1 MGNLSIFAERLQA
14 LLTVVEINALT
25 LSKRIGCGHS
35 AISRYM
41 AGANPSLENLIK
53 IADYFNCSTD
63 FLLGFTEE
71 TGNPPFLPLPAFKD
85 QLPYLLNHFGI
96 TRYRLQKMTELS
108 PSLMYYYSKGEKS
121 PTLDVI
127 IRIAKVLD
135 CSVDF
140 VIGRVK

>member
-1 MGNLSIFAERLQA
+1 MGKLSIFAERLQE
-14 LLTVVEINALT
+14 LLNVADMNAFTLT
-25 LSKRIGCGHS
+25 QKLGCGHNC
-35 AISRYM
+35 IYRYLK
-41 AGANPSLENLIK
+41 GENPSLDILIK

-63 FLLGFTEE
+63 FLLGFTED
-71 TGNPPFLPLPAFKD
+71 TGNPPFFPLPTFKE

-96 TRYRLQKMTELS
+96 TRYRLQKMTDLS

-127 IRIAKVLD
+127 IRIAKALE
-135 CSVDF
+135 CPVDF